1 MQLFSVQEVKR
12 LSAALL
18 WSTKAKLCS
27 QFKNRVKARFFY
39 FSRASLES
47 FPRNARFG
55 RELANPKATISS
67 VDSNSMKNKFTP
79 KDYHGLT
86 VNERLVVSGLLD
98 QFDEAARRR
107 NRDAM
112 ILMLKQLA
120 LTQTYAAT
128 WVDTL
133 LGDTTF
139 FYH

>member
-1 MQLFSVQEVKR
+1 
-12 LSAALL
+12 
-18 WSTKAKLCS
+18 
-27 QFKNRVKARFFY
+27 
-39 FSRASLES
+39 
-47 FPRNARFG
+47 
-55 RELANPKATISS
+55 
-67 VDSNSMKNKFTP
+67 MKNKFTP